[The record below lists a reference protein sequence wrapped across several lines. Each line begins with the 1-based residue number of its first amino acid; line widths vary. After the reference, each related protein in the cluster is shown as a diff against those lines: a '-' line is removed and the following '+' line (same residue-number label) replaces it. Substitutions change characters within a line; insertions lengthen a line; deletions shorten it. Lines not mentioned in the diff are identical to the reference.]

1 MKMQKPNSVL
11 VLPPQYVILHYKQKV
26 KLTKSPASFKMWF
39 LQEYLE
45 VFIVFD
51 THCAELATI
60 LRPNI
65 HEEKTQK
72 RI

>member
-1 MKMQKPNSVL
+1 
-11 VLPPQYVILHYKQKV
+11 
-26 KLTKSPASFKMWF
+26 MWF

-65 HEEKTQK
+65 HEKKTQK
-72 RI
+72 RIQHKNKVKHVIISNILNNYKKIDAMNFKW